1 MTNTIAHVEVT
12 RLPELTPNLKI
23 LQLSI
28 EHWEKMHAEAG
39 LQKSEAW
46 CMYAEAIENG
56 ESQKT
61 IKKLFDT
68 AQMLEIV
75 CAHAWHEHEQAKAN
89 LLALWN

>member
-1 MTNTIAHVEVT
+1 MSNTLAHIEMT
-12 RLPELTPNLKI
+12 RLPELTPNLKT

-28 EHWEKMHAEAG
+28 EYWKQMHAEAG

-56 ESQKT
+56 ESPAMIEEIFT
-61 IKKLFDT
+61 T